1 MHSVT
6 SKPIQR
12 NMRVIDVIALVP
24 GAESLFLE
32 YGLHCVRCSLNTVET
47 LEEGCL
53 GHGMNEEDIDDLIG
67 DLNELFFC
75 QPKRPEKITVTKAGA
90 EALAHVLQKEEDVQQ
105 NFVMTFDGRGSF
117 CLECGEEKS
126 VEGHVF
132 FHPDVPNMCIVVDD
146 RILRRIGGAVI
157 DVREGRFTLDIPGDE
172 KCCEEKECTCE

>member
-90 EALAHVLQKEEDVQQ
+90 EDRKSTRLNSSHSQISYALFPFIK
-105 NFVMTFDGRGSF
+105 
-117 CLECGEEKS
+117 
-126 VEGHVF
+126 
-132 FHPDVPNMCIVVDD
+132 
-146 RILRRIGGAVI
+146 
-157 DVREGRFTLDIPGDE
+157 
-172 KCCEEKECTCE
+172 